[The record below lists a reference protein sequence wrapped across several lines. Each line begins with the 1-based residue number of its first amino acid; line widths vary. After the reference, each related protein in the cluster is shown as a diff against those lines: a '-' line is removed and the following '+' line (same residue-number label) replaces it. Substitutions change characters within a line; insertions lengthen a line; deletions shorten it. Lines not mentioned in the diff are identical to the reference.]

1 MNIEYEENEEE
12 IRETNQRIGEVIVS
26 MGLISQEELEDA
38 LVEQEI
44 LRRDG
49 EEIMIG
55 YILVEMEK
63 ITNMELIEVYREYKR
78 RLKECQ
84 RKKRKNLR
92 KKRKNL

>member
-12 IRETNQRIGEVIVS
+12 IRKTNQRIGEVIVS

-55 YILVEMEK
+55 YLLIEMDLIK
-63 ITNMELIEVYREYKR
+63 NIDLIEVYREYKR

-84 RKKRKNLR
+84 RKKRKNL
-92 KKRKNL
+92 

>member
-1 MNIEYEENEEE
+1 
-12 IRETNQRIGEVIVS
+12 